1 MSRSATASI
10 LSFNGGYV
18 DTMGFVALSGL
29 FTAHVTGNFVT
40 LGATLSEGTGGA
52 LAKLLALPVF
62 CLTVFLGHGFNYWLE
77 GRKYPPV
84 PVFLSLK
91 FTLFV
96 LAAALALSLP
106 RESAGS
112 GGELLLGMVLVVAMA
127 LQNGLHRTHLSDQ
140 PPTTLLTGTTTQIML
155 DLSDL
160 VFGGEAKGKAV
171 GARLFKLV
179 RALVLFAG
187 GCAVAALLF
196 RLSHRLCFL
205 VPPITVATAFLIH
218 SFGGETDQSKNQKEK
233 A

>member
-1 MSRSATASI
+1 MSRSKIASV

-62 CLTVFLGHGFNYWLE
+62 CLTVFLGHGMNYWLE
-77 GRKYPPV
+77 RRKYPPV

-91 FTLFV
+91 FVLFCGAAV
-96 LAAALALSLP
+96 LAFLLP
-106 RESAGS
+106 LNNPGS
-112 GGELLLGMVLVVAMA
+112 GGELLVGMVLVVAMA
-127 LQNGLHRTHLSDQ
+127 MQNALHRTHLADQ

-155 DLSDL
+155 DLSDM
-160 VFGGEAKGKAV
+160 VFSGDVKGRGAV
-171 GARLFKLV
+171 GARLLRLV

-187 GCAVAALLF
+187 GCAVAALF
-196 RLSHRLCFL
+196 YRLSYRFCF
-205 VPPITVATAFLIH
+205 VIPPITVAITLIIH
-218 SFGGETDQSKNQKEK
+218 WLGARSDPVETEG
-233 A
+233 